1 MLRRRLLDEIARR
14 RPSLF
19 IGIDAPDFNLNIA
32 ARARAMGIK
41 TVQYGSP
48 SVWMW
53 RRNRIKKIRRAVD
66 EVWCLFSFET
76 KSYEQSGVRARFV
89 GHPAALKEPI
99 SPKAARRLLNLPE
112 NSQII
117 ALLPGS
123 RPAELRCHLPL
134 LAKTMDLLRAAN
146 RVFVAAAVDENAA
159 KLMREKLPMATIQI
173 GDAPILLAAADA
185 AIVKS
190 GTVTLEAAL
199 AQTPTVIFYR
209 SSWMARQVIRWK
221 EFYLPFF
228 GLPNILCGRFVAPE
242 LLNNEVSPQSLA
254 TAVLRL
260 LENKT
265 ARREMCAAFGKIRP
279 QLSVDGAL
287 LAALE
292 MLS

>member
-1 MLRRRLLDEIARR
+1 
-14 RPSLF
+14 
-19 IGIDAPDFNLNIA
+19 
-32 ARARAMGIK
+32 
-41 TVQYGSP
+41 
-48 SVWMW
+48 
-53 RRNRIKKIRRAVD
+53 
-66 EVWCLFSFET
+66 
-76 KSYEQSGVRARFV
+76 
-89 GHPAALKEPI
+89 
-99 SPKAARRLLNLPE
+99 
-112 NSQII
+112 
-117 ALLPGS
+117 
-123 RPAELRCHLPL
+123 
-134 LAKTMDLLRAAN
+134 MDLLRAAN

-265 ARREMCAAFGKIRP
+265 ARREMCAAFVKYAPNYRLTALYWRHWRCCPDGINLR
-279 QLSVDGAL
+279 VDEAGRGS
-287 LAALE
+287 LAGPVVRRRLFWASIPFPVCAILKN
-292 MLS
+292 SARSGGIF